1 MECSEVWASVD
12 QPSLIEIRIFSSTRS
27 APPVMTGEVPATLRV
42 ASARP
47 HGAGAQP
54 VSSEG

>member
-1 MECSEVWASVD
+1 MG
-12 QPSLIEIRIFSSTRS
+12 QGGPSIVERRAHEIEIRIFSSTRS